1 MWITV
6 YLGLPFIIPP
16 IIIRCMS
23 SFPALISFISVKLG
37 GLLEIICYSDE
48 GEQGFEGSLGDAINA
63 GKVGRTGEG
72 SSFLSVSVDA
82 SDLPTLQPQSFEGCR
97 IGSVR
102 VKGKEFVHLSFFLII
117 QGMLGGGLLDKSL
130 LGGIT

>member
-1 MWITV
+1 
-6 YLGLPFIIPP
+6 
-16 IIIRCMS
+16 MS

-48 GEQGFEGSLGDAINA
+48 GEQGFEGSLGDAVNA
-63 GKVGRTGEG
+63 GKVGWTGEG

-82 SDLPTLQPQSFEGCR
+82 SDLPTLQPQSLEGCR

-102 VKGKEFVHLSFFLII
+102 VKGKEFVHLSLFLII
-117 QGMLGGGLLDKSL
+117 HGMLGGGLLDESL

>member
-6 YLGLPFIIPP
+6 FLGLPFIIPP

-23 SFPALISFISVKLG
+23 SFPVLISFISVKLG

-48 GEQGFEGSLGDAINA
+48 GAQGFEGSLGDAINA

-82 SDLPTLQPQSFEGCR
+82 SDLPALQTQSLEGGR

-102 VKGKEFVHLSFFLII
+102 VKGKEFVHFSFFLII
-117 QGMLGGGLLDKSL
+117 QRMLGGGLLDKSL
-130 LGGIT
+130 PGGIT

>member
-1 MWITV
+1 MGIIV
-6 YLGLPFIIPP
+6 YLGFPFIIPP

-23 SFPALISFISVKLG
+23 SFPVLISFISVKFG
-37 GLLEIICYSDE
+37 GLLEIVCYSDE

-82 SDLPTLQPQSFEGCR
+82 SDLPTLQTQSFEGGR

-102 VKGKEFVHLSFFLII
+102 IERKKLMHFSFFLII
-117 QGMLGGGLLDKSL
+117 QGMLGGGLLDESL

>member
-1 MWITV
+1 
-6 YLGLPFIIPP
+6 
-16 IIIRCMS
+16 MS

-37 GLLEIICYSDE
+37 GLLEIICYPDE

-82 SDLPTLQPQSFEGCR
+82 SDLPTLQTQSLEGGG

-102 VKGKEFVHLSFFLII
+102 VKGKEFVHLSFFLVI
-117 QGMLGGGLLDKSL
+117 QRMLGGGLLDESL